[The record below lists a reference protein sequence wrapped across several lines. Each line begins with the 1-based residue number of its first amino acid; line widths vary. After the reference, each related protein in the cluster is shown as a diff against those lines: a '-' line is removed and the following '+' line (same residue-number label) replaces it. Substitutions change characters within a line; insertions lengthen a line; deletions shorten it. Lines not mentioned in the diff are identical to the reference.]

1 MKIQNSIAFVD
12 TEIDPGSGRILDLGG
27 IKEDG
32 NTFHSGSAAGFAE
45 FLKGARFLCGHNLIR
60 HDLTYIG
67 RAMENAGIDR
77 ADLIDTLFWS
87 PLLFPARPYH
97 ALVKDDKLQTQEL
110 SNPLNDAVKA
120 RDLFYDEVA
129 AFEQLDHDLQQIFF
143 FLLHDKPGFQGF
155 FRYLGFQREESV
167 GISSLILE
175 KFYLKICG
183 HADLEK

>member
-1 MKIQNSIAFVD
+1 M
-12 TEIDPGSGRILDLGG
+12 
-27 IKEDG
+27 
-32 NTFHSGSAAGFAE
+32 
-45 FLKGARFLCGHNLIR
+45 
-60 HDLTYIG
+60 TYIG